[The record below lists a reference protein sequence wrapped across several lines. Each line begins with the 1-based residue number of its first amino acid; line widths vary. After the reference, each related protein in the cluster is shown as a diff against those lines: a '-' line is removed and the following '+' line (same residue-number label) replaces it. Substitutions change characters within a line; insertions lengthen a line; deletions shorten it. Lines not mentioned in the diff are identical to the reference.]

1 MGVIA
6 AMGTLSVLMGTHS
19 ATVTNV
25 RPLCYCECMMKGNEM
40 SFSEHWAT
48 IYWAFPDNAFDY
60 VGKPFHVEPGLI
72 KLWDGETQSMLT
84 YAEVPF

>member
-1 MGVIA
+1 
-6 AMGTLSVLMGTHS
+6 
-19 ATVTNV
+19 
-25 RPLCYCECMMKGNEM
+25 MKGQTM
-40 SFSEHWAT
+40 TLSEHWAT

-60 VGKPFHVEPGLI
+60 LGKPFHVEPGLI

>member
-1 MGVIA
+1 
-6 AMGTLSVLMGTHS
+6 
-19 ATVTNV
+19 
-25 RPLCYCECMMKGNEM
+25 MMKGNEM